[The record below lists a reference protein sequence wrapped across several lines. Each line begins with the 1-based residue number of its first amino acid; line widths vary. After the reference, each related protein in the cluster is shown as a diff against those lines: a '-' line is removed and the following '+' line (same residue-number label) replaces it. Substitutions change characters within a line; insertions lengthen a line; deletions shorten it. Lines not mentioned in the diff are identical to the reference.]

1 MGGPIVD
8 LDALGVRDDKKAS
21 GGHWVRFEK
30 EHWDVIERGV
40 GRPIE
45 PKELR
50 GLVMALFSGKVK
62 IVKA

>member
-1 MGGPIVD
+1 MGPIVD
-8 LDALGVRDDKKAS
+8 LDALGVHEDKKASS

-40 GRPIE
+40 GRPVE

-50 GLVMALFSGKVK
+50 RLVLALFSGKVK
-62 IVKA
+62 ITKA